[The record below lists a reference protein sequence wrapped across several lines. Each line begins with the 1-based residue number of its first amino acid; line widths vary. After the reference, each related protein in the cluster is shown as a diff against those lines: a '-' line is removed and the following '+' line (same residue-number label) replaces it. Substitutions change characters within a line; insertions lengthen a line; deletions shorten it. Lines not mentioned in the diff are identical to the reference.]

1 MSLILATYS
10 PGTPLESRQF
20 TTVDDLLVQVPD
32 NTAGAIQAADIR
44 DSIFTLWQRIDSVSA
59 SASSVGSVSVDYIR
73 SASSTNTSAIGG
85 ITPGSTF
92 SGTIQD
98 ALDRIFYP
106 YVGPGGSLTAWSTR
120 EFGDTGGYS
129 FNLSWSVTVNSSPLT
144 SIVVAGVSKPL
155 SPLSGVQSVTS
166 THSSSNPPSSTG
178 VSQTYTMTIGDGT
191 STTTRNHTVSWR
203 NRIYWGR
210 LDCTTLGNPD
220 LSSNPGSASN
230 IGSLVDSTVIRNLNG
245 ANANGAAFG
254 SELSLTKSKT
264 YTGINGSG
272 NYLIF
277 AWPSNM
283 SSAYTPSFSVN
294 GLPVSSFSRVKTN
307 WSFTNQFGFSGSD
320 YEVWVSNTQQNSPL
334 NVVIT

>member
-10 PGTPLESRQF
+10 EGTSLESRQF
-20 TTVDDLLVQVPD
+20 TTVDDLLVQIPD

-44 DSIFTLWQRIDSVSA
+44 DSVFTLWQRIESVSA

-73 SASSTNTSAIGG
+73 SAASSNTSAVGG
-85 ITPGSTF
+85 VAPGSTF
-92 SGTIQD
+92 SGTVQD

-106 YVGPGGSLTAWSTR
+106 YVSPGASLSGWSTK
-120 EFGDTGGYS
+120 EFGDPSGYS
-129 FNLSWSVTVNSSPLT
+129 FNLTWSVTVNSKPLT
-144 SIVVAGVSKPL
+144 SIVVTGVSKPL
-155 SPLSGVQSVTS
+155 FPLSGVQLVTS
-166 THSSSNPPSSTG
+166 THSSLNPPSSTG
-178 VSQTYTMTIGDGT
+178 VSQVYNMTVSDGT
-191 STTTRNHTVSWR
+191 STTSRSHTVSWR
-203 NRIYWGR
+203 NRIYWGK
-210 LDCTTLGNPD
+210 LNCTSIGNPD

-230 IGSLVDSTVIRNLNG
+230 VGSLVNSTVIRNLTGAG
-245 ANANGAAFG
+245 ANGLAFG

-272 NYLIF
+272 DYLIF

-283 SSAYTPSFSVN
+283 ASAYTPSFSVN

-307 WSFTNQFGFSGSD
+307 MSFTNQFGFSGSD